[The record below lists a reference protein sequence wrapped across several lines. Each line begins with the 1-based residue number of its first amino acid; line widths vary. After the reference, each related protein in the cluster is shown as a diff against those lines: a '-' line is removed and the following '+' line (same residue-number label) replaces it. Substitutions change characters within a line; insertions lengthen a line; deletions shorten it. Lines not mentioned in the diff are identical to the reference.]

1 MGMMR
6 AISCVRLENNIDY
19 LTGKDKTMMET
30 VSIQNGENKRI
41 VLIIT
46 TLATFLTS
54 FGMTSIN
61 IALPTIGHELF
72 LDAVFLSWLV
82 TVFIFAS
89 AAFLVPFGKIADIYG
104 RKRIFTYGLLAFTV
118 ASIGSA
124 ISNSGGMLI
133 CCRVLQGIGS
143 GANYCVGVSIVTSVF
158 SSRELGRVFGI
169 NLTAVYL
176 GQSLGPSLGGFLTEQ
191 MGWRSLFVVN
201 VVLGMVLIVLIFWKL
216 KGEWYEA
223 REEKFDLFGSIIY
236 SSTLLFIMY
245 GFSQLSEISGVWLIL
260 LGTFG
265 IFAFLKWE
273 AKVNT
278 PVLNMNLLKNN
289 RVFTFSILAT
299 LFHYSGAFAITF
311 LPSLYLQYIKHLT
324 PETAGLIL
332 VSQPVVQ
339 ALLSPI
345 AGKVSDRAEPRI
357 VASMGM
363 VVTAVGLFLFTFLSP
378 ETTLGFV
385 VASLVLLGVGFAF
398 FASPNMNAV
407 MGSVENKS
415 YGVASGTVGTMRMV
429 GMSFSMGIT
438 IVIFS
443 MFIGKVQITPEYYPL
458 FLKATKIAFT
468 SFAVLCLLGAIIS
481 YLAKKR

>member
-1 MGMMR
+1 M
-6 AISCVRLENNIDY
+6 EN
-19 LTGKDKTMMET
+19 
-30 VSIQNGENKRI
+30 VSVHNAESKRF

-61 IALPTIGHELF
+61 IALPTIGQELF

-118 ASIGSA
+118 ASIGSG

-133 CCRVLQGIGS
+133 CCRILQGIGS

-176 GQSLGPSLGGFLTEQ
+176 GQSLGPSLGGFLTEHI
-191 MGWRSLFVVN
+191 GWRSLFFVN
-201 VVLGMVLIVLIFWKL
+201 VVLGMVLIVLIIWKL

-245 GFSQLSEISGVWLIL
+245 GFSQLSEMSGVWLIL
-260 LGTFG
+260 LGALG
-265 IFAFLKWE
+265 IFAFVKWE
-273 AKVNT
+273 AKVKT
-278 PVLNMNLLKNN
+278 PVLNMNLFKNN
-289 RVFTFSILAT
+289 RVFTFSIFAT
-299 LFHYSGAFAITF
+299 LFHYSGTYAITF
-311 LPSLYLQYIKHLT
+311 LPSLYLQYIKRLT

-332 VSQPVVQ
+332 ISQPVVQ

-345 AGKVSDRAEPRI
+345 AGKVSDRAESRI

-363 VVTAVGLFLFTFLSP
+363 VLTAVGLFLFTFLDA
-378 ETTLGFV
+378 ETTLGFI
-385 VASLVLLGVGFAF
+385 VASLILLGVGFAF

-407 MGSVENKS
+407 MSSVENKS

-443 MFIGKVQITPEYYPL
+443 ILIGKVQITPEYYPL

-468 SFAVLCLLGAIIS
+468 FFAVLCLSGAIIS

>member
-1 MGMMR
+1 
-6 AISCVRLENNIDY
+6 
-19 LTGKDKTMMET
+19 MMET
-30 VSIQNGENKRI
+30 VSIQNAESKRF

-72 LDAVFLSWLV
+72 LDAVSLSWLV

-118 ASIGSA
+118 ASVGSA
-124 ISNSGGMLI
+124 VSNSGGMLI
-133 CCRVLQGIGS
+133 CCRILQGIGS

-176 GQSLGPSLGGFLTEQ
+176 GQSLGPSLGGFLTEH
-191 MGWRSLFVVN
+191 MGWRSLFLVN

-223 REEKFDLFGSIIY
+223 RGEKFDLFGSIIY

-245 GFSQLSEISGVWLIL
+245 GFSQLSGMSGVWLIA
-260 LGTFG
+260 LGALG
-265 IFAFLKWE
+265 SIAFIKWE
-273 AKVNT
+273 AKVKT
-278 PVLNMNLLKNN
+278 PVLNINLLRNN
-289 RVFTFSILAT
+289 RVFTFSIFAT

-357 VASMGM
+357 VASTGM
-363 VVTAVGLFLFTFLSP
+363 VVTAVGLFLFTFLNA
-378 ETTLGFV
+378 ETTLGFI

-407 MGSVENKS
+407 MGSVENRS

-468 SFAVLCLLGAIIS
+468 FFAVLCLWGAIIS

>member
-1 MGMMR
+1 
-6 AISCVRLENNIDY
+6 
-19 LTGKDKTMMET
+19 MMET
-30 VSIQNGENKRI
+30 VSIQNGESKRI
-41 VLIIT
+41 VLIVT
-46 TLATFLTS
+46 TLATFLIS

-61 IALPTIGHELF
+61 IALPTIGRELF
-72 LDAVFLSWLV
+72 LDAVLLSWLV

-104 RKRIFTYGLLAFTV
+104 SKRIFTYGLLAFTV

-124 ISNSGGMLI
+124 VSNSGGMLI
-133 CCRVLQGIGS
+133 CCRILQGIGS

-158 SSRELGRVFGI
+158 SPRELGRVFGI

-176 GQSLGPSLGGFLTEQ
+176 GQSLGPSLGGFLTEH
-191 MGWRSLFVVN
+191 MGWRSLFLVN
-201 VVLGMVLIVLIFWKL
+201 VVFGMVLIVLIFWKL

-223 REEKFDLFGSIIY
+223 RGEKFDLFGSIIY
-236 SSTLLFIMY
+236 SLTLLLIMY
-245 GFSQLSEISGVWLIL
+245 GFSQLSGILGVWLIA
-260 LGTFG
+260 LGTLG
-265 IFAFLKWE
+265 SIAFIKWE
-273 AKVNT
+273 AKVKT
-278 PVLNMNLLKNN
+278 PVLNINLLRNN
-289 RVFTFSILAT
+289 RVFTFSIFAT
-299 LFHYSGAFAITF
+299 LFHYSGTFAITF
-311 LPSLYLQYIKHLT
+311 LPSLYLQYVKRLT

-357 VASMGM
+357 VASTGM
-363 VVTAVGLFLFTFLSP
+363 VVTAVGLFLFTFLNA
-378 ETTLGFV
+378 ETTLGFI

-468 SFAVLCLLGAIIS
+468 FFAVLCLWGAIIS